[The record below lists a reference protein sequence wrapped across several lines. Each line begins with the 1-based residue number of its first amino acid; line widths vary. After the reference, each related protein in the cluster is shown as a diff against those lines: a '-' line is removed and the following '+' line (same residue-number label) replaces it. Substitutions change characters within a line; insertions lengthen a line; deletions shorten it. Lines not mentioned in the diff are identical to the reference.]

1 MKYVKKQYSDREIS
15 IFEGMVSLL
24 NQGKYL
30 HELKVA
36 DIAAAA
42 GMGKST
48 AYEYFSSKKDI
59 IRESVQYHIF
69 KEFEA
74 LSDFIS
80 RQDSFSG
87 MIENA
92 MDYIID
98 MLKTR
103 FFSLLMML
111 FNLDQ
116 SELQRLTCEDNDMIN
131 IIQTSV
137 NEQIKKILEVGKKEK
152 LIGQEVTTDDCRI
165 ILIGI
170 ISAFSNEVRFIVSK
184 KSLEDDELLS
194 DLKKRTHN
202 ILLKALN

>member
-1 MKYVKKQYSDREIS
+1 
-15 IFEGMVSLL
+15 
-24 NQGKYL
+24 
-30 HELKVA
+30 
-36 DIAAAA
+36 
-42 GMGKST
+42 
-48 AYEYFSSKKDI
+48 
-59 IRESVQYHIF
+59 
-69 KEFEA
+69 
-74 LSDFIS
+74 
-80 RQDSFSG
+80 

-131 IIQTSV
+131 MIQTSI
-137 NEQIKKILEVGKKEK
+137 NEQIKKILVVGKKEK
-152 LIGQEVTTDDCRI
+152 LIGQDVTTDDCRI

-184 KSLEDDELLS
+184 AESINKQSLEDNNCDELLS
-194 DLKKRTHN
+194 NLKKRTLK
-202 ILLKALN
+202 ILLKALK